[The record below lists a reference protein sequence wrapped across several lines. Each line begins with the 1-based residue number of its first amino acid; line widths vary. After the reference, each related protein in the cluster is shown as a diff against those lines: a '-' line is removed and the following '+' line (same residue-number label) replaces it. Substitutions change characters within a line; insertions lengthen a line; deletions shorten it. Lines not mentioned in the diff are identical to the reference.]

1 MGVFGR
7 LYNDRKEFSIT
18 VFQFGESCSEE
29 QVSELKSRIT
39 EPVKERVRRYSGM
52 RNDVNYLEATS
63 AEEESGSVR
72 SGAVPVILQMW
83 AGKTEPLLRLWGW
96 N

>member
-1 MGVFGR
+1 
-7 LYNDRKEFSIT
+7 
-18 VFQFGESCSEE
+18 
-29 QVSELKSRIT
+29 
-39 EPVKERVRRYSGM
+39 M

-63 AEEESGSVR
+63 AEDEESGSVR
-72 SGAVPVILQMW
+72 SGAVPVIFTDV